1 MFQIQGLRHPFYAV
15 SPTHIAISVNK
26 KFSTII
32 VMFFKV
38 AVTKCKR
45 EKNLW
50 QMWLLCVY
58 FHTSKFFFCFLGF
71 VSKHILSYGQ
81 SKSFYQVLK
90 LLGNYFLN
98 PVLGDDIS
106 IFNVS
111 QYRASYKWEIFR
123 WSLNTVETKTKA
135 GKDDLTIN

>member
-1 MFQIQGLRHPFYAV
+1 
-15 SPTHIAISVNK
+15 
-26 KFSTII
+26 
-32 VMFFKV
+32 MFFKV
-38 AVTKCKR
+38 AVTKGKR
-45 EKNLW
+45 EKTYDR
-50 QMWLLCVY
+50 CDY
-58 FHTSKFFFCFLGF
+58 FVFTFTPRRFCFLGS

-111 QYRASYKWEIFR
+111 QYRASYK
-123 WSLNTVETKTKA
+123 
-135 GKDDLTIN
+135 